1 MTNEPRLAE
10 DPWLS
15 ARLGKPAFHL
25 LGDLAQL
32 ASCETRL
39 QRELSAGHVF
49 ADVKVPV
56 NDLLAVSTV
65 QKLGFLLVDTNLG
78 FSIACRDLPQ
88 VDCTDVLFAQPGME
102 QAVGTIAEKSL
113 ICDRFHHD
121 TDIPSSTASDIKRV
135 WAQNYFRGLRGDWMV
150 VARRHGIPVGFLQL
164 LRSPRAELIIDLIA
178 VDSAHRRQGI
188 ARAMIA
194 FAAKHCDAMESMA
207 VGTQAANISSARLY
221 ENLGF
226 RLRSAHYV
234 FHHHGRLCA
243 SVR

>member
-25 LGDLAQL
+25 VGDLARL
-32 ASCETRL
+32 ASCEAGL
-39 QRELSAGHVF
+39 QRELGAGHLF

-56 NDLLAVSTV
+56 NDLRAVSTV

-88 VDCTDVLFAQPGME
+88 VDCADILFAQPGME

-113 ICDRFHHD
+113 VCDRFHLD
-121 TDIPSSTASDIKRV
+121 PAIPSSTASDIKRV

-150 VARRHGIPVGFLQL
+150 VACRQGEPVGFLQL
-164 LRSPRAELIIDLIA
+164 IRSPRAELVIDLIA

-188 ARAMIA
+188 ASAMIA
-194 FAAKHCDAMESMA
+194 FAAKHCDAMESMV
-207 VGTQAANISSARLY
+207 VGTQAANVSSVRLY

-226 RLRSAHYV
+226 RLKSAQYV
-234 FHHHGRLCA
+234 FHHHGGPCA